1 MAEKKEV
8 TVDRDLLQKNLST
21 MHAAYMQTID
31 ELHSK
36 LLVDA
41 TDAAF
46 NGEEFNP
53 DGIELVIKRC
63 KDCEEDSEKSDKPEI
78 KVAKVSD
85 KFIKDLMGV
94 MSETVKNKEP
104 SMENLENL
112 VSSLEELFK
121 KKK

>member
-1 MAEKKEV
+1 MAEKREV
-8 TVDRDLLQKNLST
+8 TVDKDLLQKNLST
-21 MHAAYMQTID
+21 MHAVYQGSTD
-31 ELHSK
+31 ELHSR

-41 TDAAF
+41 TEAAF
-46 NGEEFNP
+46 NGEEYNP

-63 KDCEEDSEKSDKPEI
+63 KDCEKDSEKSDKPEI

-85 KFIKDLMGV
+85 EFIKDLMGV
-94 MSETVKNKEP
+94 ISGTVKNKEP